1 MNKIWE
7 RHGEMARRRTGTK
20 GGMTAN
26 VLDRRVETMCLRYQ
40 GSRTT
45 LGNNNNKKQKQQ
57 NESAFSLG
65 MHNTCCKKIKDDGSK
80 QRSSL

>member
-7 RHGEMARRRTGTK
+7 HRGEMARRRTGTK

-45 LGNNNNKKQKQQ
+45 LGKK
-57 NESAFSLG
+57 NESAFSLD

-80 QRSSL
+80 QISSL